1 MGARLNDE
9 QRIAWLRLIR
19 TENVGPRT
27 FRSLVNHFGG
37 ASAALEAL
45 PSLARRGG
53 RGATIC
59 TRERAEAELAEVAK
73 RGARL
78 IAIGEPDYP
87 AALAAAEGAPPL
99 LTVAG
104 STDVFERPHVAI
116 VGGRNASS
124 AGRSFA
130 GQIASELGAAGWVVA
145 SGLARGVDAAAHAAS
160 VRTGTVA
167 VFAGGLDCLY
177 PPEHADLA
185 RRIVADGAL
194 VSEMPMG
201 WQPRGRDFPRR
212 NRIIAGLS
220 LGVVVVEAAVRSGSL
235 ITARL
240 ATELGRE
247 VMAAPGSPLDPR
259 CEGSNALLREGA
271 TFITRSDDVIEALA
285 PLIDRG
291 APNPAPISL
300 AQASAAGF
308 EMTEPAESDR
318 ARVLELLGPSPALI
332 DEIIQQSGADARTV
346 QIVLLELELAGR
358 LERQAGGRVQLRT
371 AADWI

>member
-1 MGARLNDE
+1 MAVRLGDE

-19 TENVGPRT
+19 SENVGPHT

-37 ASAALEAL
+37 AVAALEAL
-45 PSLARRGG
+45 PELARRGG
-53 RGATIC
+53 RSGVIC
-59 TRERAEAELAEVAK
+59 PRARAEDEIAEIVA

-78 IAIGEPDYP
+78 IALGEPDYP
-87 AALAAAEGAPPL
+87 PALAAADGAPPL
-99 LTVAG
+99 LTVG
-104 STDVFERPHVAI
+104 GHDGVFHRPMVAI

-130 GQIASELGAAGWVVA
+130 ARLASELGGAGWVVV
-145 SGLARGVDAAAHAAS
+145 SGLARGVDAAAHSAS
-160 VRTGTVA
+160 VSTGTVA

-185 RRIVADGAL
+185 NRICAEGAL

-212 NRIIAGLS
+212 NRIIAGMS

-240 ATELGRE
+240 ATEMGRE

-259 CEGSNALLREGA
+259 CEGSNALLRDGA

-291 APNPAPISL
+291 EPPPQPISL
-300 AQASAAGF
+300 AQAEAAGF
-308 EMTEPAESDR
+308 DNDEPAPDDR
-318 ARVLELLGPSPALI
+318 ARVVELLGPSPALV
-332 DEIIQQSGADARTV
+332 DDLVRQSGADARTV

-358 LERQAGGRVQLRT
+358 IERHAGGRVRLRP
-371 AADWI
+371 AEDWV

>member
-1 MGARLNDE
+1 MATSLSPE
-9 QRIAWLRLIR
+9 QRLAWLRLIR
-19 TENVGPRT
+19 SENVGPRT

-37 ASAALEAL
+37 ASAALDAL
-45 PSLARRGG
+45 PTLARRGG
-53 RGATIC
+53 RAVRVASRGEC
-59 TRERAEAELAEVAK
+59 EAELGEIER

-78 IAIGEPDYP
+78 VALGEADYP

-104 STDVFERPHVAI
+104 AISAFQRPAVAI
-116 VGGRNASS
+116 VGARTASS

-130 GQIASELGAAGWVVA
+130 SRLASELGGAGWLVA
-145 SGLARGVDAAAHAAS
+145 SGLARGVDAAAHAAALDS
-160 VRTGTVA
+160 GTVA
-167 VFAGGLDCLY
+167 VFAGGLDCVY

-185 RRIVADGAL
+185 RRIVAEGAL

-259 CEGSNALLREGA
+259 CEGSNLLLREGA
-271 TFITRSDDVIEALA
+271 TLITRSEHVLEALA
-285 PLIDRG
+285 PLVDRG
-291 APNPAPISL
+291 PPAPAPISL
-300 AQASAAGF
+300 AQAEAAGF
-308 EMTEPAESDR
+308 DADEPAEKDR
-318 ARVLELLGPSPALI
+318 DRILELLGPAPASL
-332 DEIIQQSGADARTV
+332 DDLVRQSGGDARTV

-358 LERQAGGRVQLRT
+358 LERRPGGAVTLRSV
-371 AADWI
+371 DVWG